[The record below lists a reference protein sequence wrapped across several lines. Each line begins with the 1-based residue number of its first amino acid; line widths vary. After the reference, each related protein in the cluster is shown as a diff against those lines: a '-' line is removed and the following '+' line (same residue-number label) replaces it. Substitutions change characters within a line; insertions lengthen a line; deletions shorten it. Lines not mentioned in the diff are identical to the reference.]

1 MPGPA
6 VDVAAA
12 CAAVA
17 VAWELEAVC
26 ARRREVA
33 IAAL

>member
-1 MPGPA
+1 MSGPA

-17 VAWELEAVC
+17 VAWELEAAC
-26 ARRREVA
+26 ARLLEEA